1 MANKT
6 INVESSMNKETLQK
20 VAELLE
26 KMKNDDSPNL
36 NYEIEPVLFNKISKY
51 LEENPGRF
59 TDERNFVTRAIEM
72 LLAWETDPPTAR
84 IIMNDRKPLIRQL
97 AFAKAQ
103 GIDPKIIETMWDQH
117 PNCYTNSEKEVE
129 KFLEENQDYKVKG
142 GKIAAKMAEAMQSG
156 KQTLTASAAQELH
169 RRSKADFEK
178 LIDSKQDI
186 INFIDDIDFNKVQSN
201 ESWTEIF
208 YDEWPLLWNYYTR
221 MLPAKIVIMGIAD
234 IMNSKQ
240 TDMIELDEMNK
251 AHIYDLVEELSEK
264 LRWEE
269 KKKGMKRENKIS
281 TGFPKPVSSDEIQS
295 VKDKQTQYNAEERY
309 KDRIIGK
316 PRKNRSTGKISF
328 DGMLS
333 ALGFVRTFIDE
344 NNNVY
349 ITLSENGKKFCLF
362 ENPIFN
368 REYTS
373 ALSPKESKFLIT
385 DILLQRDLEYRLM
398 QTAIKVVDAYS
409 KKKTE
414 ANLVDELDLKC
425 FDTIKKYLKFESKND
440 RVTAEVNEQV
450 ITKTENILKENVI
463 LKEKGE
469 KEKQTPVQ
477 AYRVATMGR
486 LSEMGILKWT
496 IEKDASSSYEIADEM
511 LAKELLKQ

>member
-1 MANKT
+1 
-6 INVESSMNKETLQK
+6 
-20 VAELLE
+20 
-26 KMKNDDSPNL
+26 
-36 NYEIEPVLFNKISKY
+36 
-51 LEENPGRF
+51 
-59 TDERNFVTRAIEM
+59 
-72 LLAWETDPPTAR
+72 
-84 IIMNDRKPLIRQL
+84 
-97 AFAKAQ
+97 
-103 GIDPKIIETMWDQH
+103 
-117 PNCYTNSEKEVE
+117 
-129 KFLEENQDYKVKG
+129 
-142 GKIAAKMAEAMQSG
+142 
-156 KQTLTASAAQELH
+156 
-169 RRSKADFEK
+169 
-178 LIDSKQDI
+178 
-186 INFIDDIDFNKVQSN
+186 
-201 ESWTEIF
+201 
-208 YDEWPLLWNYYTR
+208 

-240 TDMIELDEMNK
+240 SNMIELDEMNK

-281 TGFPKPVSSDEIQS
+281 TGLPKPTSFDEIQS
-295 VKDKQTQYNAEERY
+295 IKDKQTQFNAEERY

-333 ALGFVRTFIDE
+333 ALGLVRTFIDE

-349 ITLSENGKKFCLF
+349 ITLSENGKEFCLL

-368 REYTS
+368 GEHTS

-385 DILLQRDLEYRLM
+385 EILLQRDLEYRLM

-414 ANLVDELDLKC
+414 ANLVDELDLNC

-486 LSEMGILKWT
+486 LSEMGVLKWT
-496 IEKDASSSYEIADEM
+496 IEKDASSSYEIVSEE
-511 LAKELLKQ
+511 LVKELLKQ